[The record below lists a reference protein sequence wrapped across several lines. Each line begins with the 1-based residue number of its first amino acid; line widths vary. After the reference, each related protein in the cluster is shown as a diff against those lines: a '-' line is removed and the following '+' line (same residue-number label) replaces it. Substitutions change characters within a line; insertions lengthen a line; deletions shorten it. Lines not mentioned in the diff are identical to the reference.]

1 MVRPQEND
9 RDSFFNK
16 TPPNNIE
23 AETSLLSA
31 VLLNN
36 ELLYDVADLLE
47 PEHFYRTAHQKIFA
61 AIRTLFGKGQ
71 VADLVTVANFL
82 EEAGHLESVGGAAAL
97 ARIVDTIP
105 IAPNIV
111 DYAKIVRSKAFL
123 RSLIERAT
131 KIIAK
136 CYADGGDVDAVMDF
150 SQALIFEVAENRSTK
165 NFASLQKLIHG
176 NISVIEQLQG
186 QQKEITGIATG
197 YRSIDRLTAGLQ
209 DSDLIILAARPAMG
223 KTAFAL
229 NIARNAA
236 IEENKTVGIFSLEMS
251 KEQLSMRL
259 LTAEARVESSKVR
272 GGTLTPEEWS
282 RINTAADILHEAP
295 IFIDDSPDVSPMD
308 IRAKARRLSME
319 KGLDLLIIDYL
330 QLMRSSTRNDRRDL
344 EIAEISRS
352 LKALAKELNIPILAL
367 SQLNRMLEQRGDKRP
382 MLSDLRESG
391 ALEQDADI
399 VMFIYRDE
407 VYNKKEDNPN
417 RGKAEVIL
425 AKHRN
430 GSTGVVHLAFLGAY
444 TRFEDLATGDYP
456 H

>member
-1 MVRPQEND
+1 MTKPQEND
-9 RDSFFNK
+9 RDSLFSK
-16 TPPNNIE
+16 TPPNSSD

-31 VLLNN
+31 VLLSN
-36 ELLYDVADLLE
+36 ELLYDIVDLLE
-47 PEHFYRTAHQKIFA
+47 PAHFYRISHQRIYA
-61 AIRTLFGKGQ
+61 AILALFSKGQ
-71 VADLVTVANFL
+71 PADLVTVSNFL
-82 EEAGHLESVGGAAAL
+82 EETGHLESVGGAAAL
-97 ARIVDTIP
+97 SRILDTIP
-105 IAPNIV
+105 IAPNTV
-111 DYAKIVRSKAFL
+111 EYAKIIRSKAFL
-123 RSLIERAT
+123 RSLIERAM

-136 CYADGGDVDAVMDF
+136 CYADGGDVDGVMDF
-150 SQALIFEVAENRSTK
+150 AQALIFEIADNRTRKS
-165 NFASLQKLIHG
+165 FDSLQKLIHG
-176 NISVIEQLQG
+176 NISLIEQLQG
-186 QQKEITGIATG
+186 NQRDITGIATG
-197 YRSIDRLTAGLQ
+197 YRFMDRLTAGLQ
-209 DSDLIILAARPAMG
+209 NSDLIILAARPSMG

-236 IEENKTVGIFSLEMS
+236 VESGKTVGIFSLEMA
-251 KEQLSMRL
+251 KEQLAMRL
-259 LTAEARVESSKVR
+259 LVAEARVESSKVR
-272 GGTLTPEEWS
+272 GGALAPDEWS

-295 IFIDDSPDVSPMD
+295 IFIDDSPDISPMD
-308 IRAKARRLSME
+308 IRAKARRLKME
-319 KGLDLLIIDYL
+319 KGLDLIIIDYL
-330 QLMRSSTRNDRRDL
+330 QLMHASTRNERRDL

-417 RGKAEVIL
+417 RGKAEIIL

-444 TRFEDLATGDYP
+444 TRFEELATGDYP